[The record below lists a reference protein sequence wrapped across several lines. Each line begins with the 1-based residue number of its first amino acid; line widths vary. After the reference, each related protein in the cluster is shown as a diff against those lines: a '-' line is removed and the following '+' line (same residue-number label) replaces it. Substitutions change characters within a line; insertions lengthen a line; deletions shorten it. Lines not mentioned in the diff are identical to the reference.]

1 MNDNPLRLIAL
12 IIMLFLC
19 VLVFSAVTD
28 GTYEER
34 NFKTCIEAGID
45 KTECAEIL
53 KPACKEEK

>member
-19 VLVFSAVTD
+19 VLFLAAVAET
-28 GTYEER
+28 TQER
-34 NFKTCIEAGID
+34 KFNTCIKTGID
-45 KTECAEIL
+45 KTECVEIL